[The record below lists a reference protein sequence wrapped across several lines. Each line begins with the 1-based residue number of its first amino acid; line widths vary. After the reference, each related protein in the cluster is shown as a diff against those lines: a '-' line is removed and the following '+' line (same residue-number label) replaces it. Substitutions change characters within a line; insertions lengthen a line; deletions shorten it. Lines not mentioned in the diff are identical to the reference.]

1 MRLTDLLGADVV
13 GRDGR
18 RAGVVVDVRLVQDGP
33 ILGEFG
39 AAFRV
44 HGLVIGRSSV
54 GAHMGFE
61 RANVRG
67 PWLLKKIFSWIQG
80 RERYAE
86 WRLVRSLEPDLV
98 RLHELGE
105 ALPKA
110 EPPR

>member
-1 MRLTDLLGADVV
+1 MRYTDLMGSKVV

-18 RAGVVVDVRLVQDGP
+18 SIGVVTDVRLVQDGP
-33 ILGEFG
+33 TLGEFG

-44 HGLVIGRSSV
+44 HGLVVGPTTI

-67 PWLLKKIFSWIQG
+67 PWLLKRLFALIQG
-80 RERYAE
+80 VPRYAE
-86 WRLVRSLEPDLV
+86 WQLVRSIEPDLV
-98 RLHELGE
+98 RLNELTE

>member
-1 MRLTDLLGADVV
+1 MRLTDLLGARVE

-18 RAGVVVDVRLVQDGP
+18 PVGVVTDVRLVQDGP
-33 ILGEFG
+33 LLGEFG

-44 HGLVIGRSSV
+44 HGLVIGRTTI

-67 PWLLKKIFSWIQG
+67 PWLLKKLFGVIQG
-80 RERYAE
+80 VPRYAE
-86 WRLVRSLEPDLV
+86 WRLIRSLEPDLV
-98 RLHELGE
+98 RLNEHGE

>member
-1 MRLTDLLGADVV
+1 MRLTDLLGAKVV

-18 RAGVVVDVRLVQDGP
+18 RVGVVVDVRLVQDGP
-33 ILGEFG
+33 TVGEFG

-67 PWLLKKIFSWIQG
+67 PWLLKTLFGWIQG
-80 RERYAE
+80 TERYAT
-86 WRLVRSLEPDLV
+86 WDLIRSIEPERV
-98 RLHELGE
+98 RLNELRE

>member
-1 MRLTDLLGADVV
+1 MRLTDLLGSRVA

-18 RAGVVVDVRLVQDGP
+18 HVGVVVDVRLVQDGP
-33 ILGEFG
+33 IAGEFG

-44 HGLVIGRSSV
+44 HGLVIGRSSI

-67 PWLLKKIFSWIQG
+67 PWLLKRIFGAIQG
-80 RERYAE
+80 TERYAE
-86 WRLVRSLEPDLV
+86 WHLVRSIEPDLL
-98 RLHELGE
+98 RLNELGE
-105 ALPKA
+105 ALPRA

>member
-1 MRLTDLLGADVV
+1 VRLTDLLGSKVV

-18 RAGVVVDVRLVQDGP
+18 SVGVVTDVRLVQDGP
-33 ILGEFG
+33 LLGEYG

-44 HGLVIGRSSV
+44 HGLVIGRTSI

-67 PWLLKKIFSWIQG
+67 PWLLKRIFAWIQG
-80 RERYAE
+80 VPRYAE
-86 WRLVRSLEPDLV
+86 WGLVRSIEPDLV
-98 RLHELGE
+98 RLNEHGA

>member
-1 MRLTDLLGADVV
+1 MRLTDLLGSKVV

-18 RAGVVVDVRLVQDGP
+18 SVGVVTDVRLVQDGP
-33 ILGEFG
+33 MQGEFG
-39 AAFRV
+39 GAFRV
-44 HGLVIGRSSV
+44 HGLVIGRTTI

-67 PWLLKKIFSWIQG
+67 PWLLKRIFASIQG
-80 RERYAE
+80 TPRYAG
-86 WRLVRSLEPDLV
+86 WDLVRSIETDLV
-98 RLHELGE
+98 RLRENGE

>member
-1 MRLTDLLGADVV
+1 MRLTDLLGARVE

-18 RAGVVVDVRLVQDGP
+18 AVGVVTDVRLVQDGP
-33 ILGEFG
+33 LLGEFG

-44 HGLVIGRSSV
+44 HGLVIGRTSI

-67 PWLLKKIFSWIQG
+67 PWLLKKLFGVIQG
-80 RERYAE
+80 VPRYAE
-86 WRLVRSLEPDLV
+86 WSLIRSLDPELV
-98 RLHELGE
+98 RLNELGE